1 MVFPVD
7 HNQFTIR
14 LENIGD
20 RFDTKPFGLS
30 PNQTTVTVNL
40 TDMVHEMFHVANPTG
55 YKINQINF
63 TEVTLTGNQLYSQSV
78 ASKTM
83 WRLNLT
89 GSVYSPNYHLQALSD
104 DLNALSLPQ
113 QYIRTFNVSISASAV
128 IPPTPPAKS
137 GLPGWAIAL
146 IVVGSVLVVAGIS
159 FLIYKKYQ
167 TRKTNT
173 YLRMSNNDSAQGTGN
188 DMD

>member
-1 MVFPVD
+1 
-7 HNQFTIR
+7 
-14 LENIGD
+14 
-20 RFDTKPFGLS
+20 
-30 PNQTTVTVNL
+30 
-40 TDMVHEMFHVANPTG
+40 
-55 YKINQINF
+55 
-63 TEVTLTGNQLYSQSV
+63 
-78 ASKTM
+78 M

-89 GSVYSPNYHLQALSD
+89 ASVYSSNYHLQALSD
-104 DLNALSLPQ
+104 DINALSLPQ

-128 IPPTPPAKS
+128 IPPTPIPAKS

-167 TRKTNT
+167 TRKAGT